1 MSFYRGKK
9 VFIVGG
15 SKGIG
20 RALAEHVAREGAQ
33 VWVAARGE
41 GALQETVASLDA
53 IGNGPHGYVSIDV
66 TDFEAVQRGCAE
78 AVEGL
83 GGLDVLVCNSGYAVS
98 AKFADADLA
107 QFDQMMAVNFMGHV
121 HVTKALLPHF
131 MAQGKGDICL
141 VSSMMGF
148 LPLFGYPAYSA
159 SKFAIVGFG
168 ESLRQ
173 ELKQHGVRTTIY
185 FPPTTETP
193 GLEKENEGKPPE
205 VWALEADSGFNK
217 TYQAEQVATSM
228 ARCIEKGVVHGMI
241 GADSKFIYTVNRMLP
256 GITRWMTDDEVKKA
270 VKKAA
275 SKPAAESE
283 AS

>member
-33 VWVAARGE
+33 VQVAARGV
-41 GALQETVASLDA
+41 GALEETVASLQSISA
-53 IGNGPHGYVSIDV
+53 GPHGHVSMDV
-66 TDFEAVQRGCAE
+66 TDFEAVKAGCAQ
-78 AVEGL
+78 AVEAL
-83 GGLDVLVCNSGYAVS
+83 GGLDVLVCNSGFAVTGKV
-98 AKFADADLA
+98 AEVELA
-107 QFDQMMAVNFMGHV
+107 QFEQMMSVNFMGHV

-131 MAQGKGDICL
+131 IEQGSGDICL

-217 TYQAEQVATSM
+217 TYKADQVATSM

-270 VKKAA
+270 VQKAA
-275 SKPAAESE
+275 SGKGPTS
-283 AS
+283 